1 MLVLNIKSDVNASDL
16 EKITITFDQKHT
28 KKSNK
33 KLEYNRSRNLD
44 PWL

>member
-1 MLVLNIKSDVNASDL
+1 MILVNIKSDMKSSDL
-16 EKITITFDQKHT
+16 EKITIIFDQKHT
-28 KKSNK
+28 KKPNK

>member
-1 MLVLNIKSDVNASDL
+1 MFDLRIKTDLEASDL

-28 KKSNK
+28 KKQNK

>member
-1 MLVLNIKSDVNASDL
+1 MIALNIKSDIIASDL
-16 EKITITFDQKHT
+16 KKITIIFDQKHT
-28 KKSNK
+28 KKHNK

>member
-1 MLVLNIKSDVNASDL
+1 MLELKIMSDVKASDL
-16 EKITITFDQKHT
+16 KKITITFDQKHT
-28 KKSNK
+28 KKHNK